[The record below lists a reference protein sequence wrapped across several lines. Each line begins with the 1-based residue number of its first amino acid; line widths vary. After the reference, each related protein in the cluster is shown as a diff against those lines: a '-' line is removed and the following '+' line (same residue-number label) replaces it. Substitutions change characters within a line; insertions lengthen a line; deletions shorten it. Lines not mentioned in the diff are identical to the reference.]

1 LVTDWAPCPP
11 VPVLAGALR
20 ADAAL
25 LGAVVVV
32 ELGLELLLLLLQP
45 ATASSAAATAAKP
58 ILLSLRTV
66 VPSRDKSFML
76 AGQPGALRLAG
87 MRGPGSSR
95 PRSFWPGWPRLGAA
109 SSSA

>member
-1 LVTDWAPCPP
+1 VTDWVPCPP
-11 VPVLAGALR
+11 VPVLAGALL
-20 ADAAL
+20 AAAAL

-32 ELGLELLLLLLQP
+32 ELGLELLLLQP

-66 VPSRDKSFML
+66 VPSRGESFML